1 MAEEIDQQI
10 PDKRR
15 LPWDEWTNGRAWR
28 FVQGEDFEGE
38 ADEFRNRFYNA
49 KKRRSDVVDVKT
61 HKAFEVR
68 GTGGKWVQLEGPH
81 AQREYER
88 ARERGVPARQ
98 VLIAQFIRAPED
110 A

>member
-28 FVQGEDFEGE
+28 FIQGEDFDGP

-61 HKAFEVR
+61 HKVFEVR
-68 GTGGKWVQLEGPH
+68 GTGGQWTEVSAAEF
-81 AQREYER
+81 ER
-88 ARERGVPARQ
+88 ARARGVPAREG
-98 VLIAQFIRAPED
+98 LIAQFIRAPED